1 MSVSFL
7 LGYAMGDRAAA
18 RAVQRA
24 ASIPSVSS
32 VSVND
37 MEDMSERIDRLV
49 LVCAAMWSILE
60 GTGATEEQLKARI
73 AEIDA
78 SDNVL
83 DGQITAQANRCAKCD
98 SMIAPGLTACQF
110 CGESLRDGE
119 GAGPF
124 HTV

>member
-24 ASIPSVSS
+24 ASIPSVSG

-37 MEDMSERIDRLV
+37 MEDISERVNRLV
-49 LVCAAMWSILE
+49 LLCAAMWSILE
-60 GTGATEEQLKARI
+60 ETGATEEQLKARI
-73 AEIDA
+73 EEIDA
-78 SDNVL
+78 TDNVL
-83 DGQITAQANRCAKCD
+83 DGRITARASQCTACD

-110 CGESLRDGE
+110 CGESLRGGE
-119 GAGPF
+119 GTGPF